1 MDKASRFEVTMG
13 NVVVAKTPHSILC
26 RGLGSCVALVLYD
39 TRRKIGGVAH
49 IMLPGSNEGSGLNR
63 PCMHAGIATAFLLE
77 HLDEK
82 GAVRGNIVAKIVGGA
97 SMFANG
103 GDSGPTIGE
112 QNIISIRHIL
122 NQERIPLMGRDVGGN
137 YGRSIQLYLDSG
149 KVTVSSVGRG
159 SKEI

>member
-1 MDKASRFEVTMG
+1 NG
-13 NVVVAKTPHSILC
+13 VVAKTPHSISC
-26 RGLGSCVALVLYD
+26 RGLGSCVALILYD
-39 TRRKIGGVAH
+39 TRLKIGGIAH
-49 IMLPGSNEGSGLNR
+49 IMLPGSNGSSLNR
-63 PCMHAGIATAFLLE
+63 PCTHADIAIVFLLE
-77 HLDEK
+77 QLDKK
-82 GAVRGNIVAKIVGGA
+82 GATRGNIVAKIVGGA

-122 NQERIPLMGRDVGGN
+122 NQERIPLIGKDVGGN

-149 KVTVSSVGRG
+149 KVIVYSIGRG